1 METPLK
7 ALHSRDGLGMRNE
20 TTHNKRGYTNMKKLI
35 VLSLVIAL
43 VAVAPVSAAGLDLS
57 GAIETEISVNKNGED
72 LEVVPGSELN
82 LNIGISAA
90 EDRVR
95 AGVEFGLEREEDEL
109 MPTDIALGDIKLKQ
123 AFIEA
128 DGPYWYGG
136 PEATTRFGTLDIGYS
151 PYASLKDRSGISIS
165 GVDLDVVGLSGFYAL
180 EGPHGH
186 VLGLRSDVYAIEDVN
201 LGASIISDNEILRLQ
216 LDAAAAPIEGLMVAG
231 NVAIDHVDG
240 FDFDMDNLWTLQA
253 DYQIAEGTNVVAGYK
268 HISQDFE
275 PRYVAAKT
283 KDEDAEHDWVHLAR
297 AKDSGLFVG
306 FETEQQ
312 GINMNAAYDQMF
324 AEASIGAGTEYEGF
338 KFNVETVLD
347 VPAVSAI
354 ATKTTTFGV
363 GREFDIMEGLAI
375 DAKYEGKWT
384 GGEVRTLVH
393 TVGASTTLGLVPAI
407 DGLEL
412 SAEVSASELNLD
424 SLGYKVAAEF
434 DAPNGVNLGI
444 EHARHVGTTFNAG
457 MKVEF

>member
-1 METPLK
+1 
-7 ALHSRDGLGMRNE
+7 MR
-20 TTHNKRGYTNMKKLI
+20 KII

-43 VAVAPVSAAGLDLS
+43 VAVAPVSAAGLDFS
-57 GAIETEISVNKNGED
+57 GAIETEIVVNKNGEN
-72 LEVVPGSELN
+72 LEVVPGSELSLN
-82 LNIGISAA
+82 LGISAA
-90 EDRVR
+90 EDKVR
-95 AGVEFGLEREEDEL
+95 AGLEFGLEREEKDL
-109 MPTDIALGDIKLKQ
+109 VPTNITLSDITLKQ

-165 GVDLDVVGLSGFYAL
+165 GVDLDVVGLGGFYAL
-180 EGPHGH
+180 EGPQGH
-186 VLGLRSDVYAIEDVN
+186 VLGLRSDLYLLEDVN
-201 LGASIISDNEILRLQ
+201 LGASIIHDNEITRVQ
-216 LDAAAAPIEGLMVAG
+216 VDAAAAPIEGLIVAG
-231 NVAIDHVDG
+231 NLAVDHVEG
-240 FDFDMDNLWTLQA
+240 FDLKMDNLWTVQA
-253 DYQIAEGTNVVAGYK
+253 DYELVEGTNVVAGYK
-268 HISQDFE
+268 HITEGFE
-275 PRYVAAKT
+275 PRYIAAKT
-283 KDEDAEHDWVHLAR
+283 KNEDAEHDWVHLAR

-312 GINMNAAYDQMF
+312 GISMNAAYDQMF
-324 AEASIGAGTEYEGF
+324 AEARIGAGTEYEGF

-347 VPAVSAI
+347 VPAVSSI

-363 GREFDIMEGLAI
+363 GREFDVVDGLAI

-384 GGEVRTLVH
+384 GGETRTLVH

-424 SLGYKVAAEF
+424 SVGYKVGAEF
-434 DAPNGVNLGI
+434 AAPNGVNLGI
-444 EHARHVGTTFNAG
+444 EHARFEGTTFNAG

>member
-1 METPLK
+1 
-7 ALHSRDGLGMRNE
+7 MR
-20 TTHNKRGYTNMKKLI
+20 KII

-43 VAVAPVSAAGLDLS
+43 VAVAPVSAAGLDFS
-57 GAIETEISVNKNGED
+57 GAIETEIVVNKNGEN
-72 LEVVPGSELN
+72 LEVVPGSELSLN
-82 LNIGISAA
+82 LGISAA
-90 EDRVR
+90 EDKVR
-95 AGVEFGLEREEDEL
+95 AGLEFGLEREEKDL
-109 MPTDIALGDIKLKQ
+109 VPTNITLSDITLKQ

-165 GVDLDVVGLSGFYAL
+165 GVDLDVVGLGGFYAL
-180 EGPHGH
+180 EGPQGH
-186 VLGLRSDVYAIEDVN
+186 VLGLRSDLYLLEDVN
-201 LGASIISDNEILRLQ
+201 LGASIIHDNEITRVQ
-216 LDAAAAPIEGLMVAG
+216 VDAAAAPIEGLIVAG
-231 NVAIDHVDG
+231 NLAVDHVEG
-240 FDFDMDNLWTLQA
+240 FDLKMDNLWTVQA
-253 DYQIAEGTNVVAGYK
+253 DYELVEGTNVVAGYK
-268 HISQDFE
+268 HITEGFE
-275 PRYVAAKT
+275 PRYIAAKT
-283 KDEDAEHDWVHLAR
+283 KNEDAEHDWVHLAR

-312 GINMNAAYDQMF
+312 GISMNAAYDQMF
-324 AEASIGAGTEYEGF
+324 AEARIGAGTEYEGF

-347 VPAVSAI
+347 VPAVSSI

-363 GREFDIMEGLAI
+363 GRELDVMDGLAI

-384 GGEVRTLVH
+384 GGETRTLVH

-412 SAEVSASELNLD
+412 SAEVSASELDLD
-424 SLGYKVAAEF
+424 SVGYKVGAEF
-434 DAPNGVNLGI
+434 AAPNGVNLGI
-444 EHARHVGTTFNAG
+444 EHARFEGTTFNAG